1 MHNEQDWAPNHVQDI
16 IQERLDKT
24 PTTTTSFSLDDA
36 FSDVDDSHANYAF
49 SSVVIRADLAR
60 AVSYSQEDEEQDGAE
75 ETSGADATEDTSEP
89 LPGPDTLSPTF
100 DAKNLDTKFESVSLS
115 SPVETLSHAKGHHYD
130 VQEKSEVTDEIHEQR
145 HIRNDSTSETQHRS
159 ADVEDPHYDPTVLDA
174 TQESP
179 PPSPPHSELPPDASA
194 SEDEPETPPGQTTN
208 EKSASTPTLRLPPVV
223 SRTPSRPASSSSSPP
238 FAISHKPTRSV
249 GPSVFERVVSK
260 TRPSFLPPKSRDED
274 QKHLAD
280 WEKMMKRSRAA
291 EEKRRKA
298 LQDRRL
304 ARELQVEQS
313 LHIWEKDILP
323 DWKAVHR
330 NPAMRKRWW
339 AGIPTRLRAT
349 MWERAVGN
357 SLALSPDT
365 YRICLARAKR
375 ALSAGTFPTTSL
387 SLIEEDVR
395 STLPCLHIFH
405 PDSGPMY
412 AELKDML
419 YAWVVSRSDE
429 GLGYVK
435 GIARIAAMI
444 LLNMSAGP
452 GFIVMKNL
460 LERHCM
466 RSFYGGFSTKSDMEA
481 YYRIFDTLLADGMP
495 KIYFNFKQHQIS
507 PSEYLRDWIVPLF
520 LDHLP
525 FEACARLWDVILLEG
540 DAFLYRVSLAILA
553 ILESR
558 LFFPDKKELLEL
570 LRGENKA
577 ALEVARREGRR
588 LDGGKYEIY
597 GVDEETLWDRIE
609 YMNDWW
615 KESTWNRLLQ
625 RELPDI

>member
-1 MHNEQDWAPNHVQDI
+1 MYNQQDWAPDHVRDL
-16 IQERLDKT
+16 IQERFEKNSAA
-24 PTTTTSFSLDDA
+24 TTSFSLDDA
-36 FSDVDDSHANYAF
+36 FSDADDSDPNYAF
-49 SSVVIRADLAR
+49 SSIVIRTELAR
-60 AVSYSQEDEEQDGAE
+60 AVSYSQEGKESGDGEES
-75 ETSGADATEDTSEP
+75 SGVDATGDTSEP
-89 LPGPDTLSPTF
+89 LPGPSLDISGTTLDVNHLGAKF
-100 DAKNLDTKFESVSLS
+100 DSVSLS
-115 SPVETLSHAKGHHYD
+115 ESPVEKLSHEGDHSD
-130 VQEKSEVTDEIHEQR
+130 VQDKPEVTDDGHELR
-145 HIRNDSTSETQHRS
+145 HTRNDSTSETQHPVVSTEDSHSDS
-159 ADVEDPHYDPTVLDA
+159 AALDT
-174 TQESP
+174 TQESRH
-179 PPSPPHSELPPDASA
+179 PSPAQSELPPDTST
-194 SEDEPETPPGQTTN
+194 SEDEPETPPGQTLH
-208 EKSASTPTLRLPPVV
+208 EKSASTPSLPVPSGTLPSATSSSLPP
-223 SRTPSRPASSSSSPP
+223 SS
-238 FAISHKPTRSV
+238 IGHKFTRSV
-249 GPSVFERVVSK
+249 GPSVFEKVVSK

-274 QKHLAD
+274 QKHMAD

-298 LQDRRL
+298 LQDRRI

-313 LHIWEKDILP
+313 LHIWEKEILP
-323 DWKAVHR
+323 DWKIVHR

-339 AGIPTRLRAT
+339 AGIPTKLRAT

-357 SLALSPDT
+357 SLALSQDS

-387 SLIEEDVR
+387 SLIEQDVR
-395 STLPCLHIFH
+395 STLPSLHIFH

-429 GLGYVK
+429 GLGYIHGTAKV
-435 GIARIAAMI
+435 AAMI

-466 RSFYGGFSTKSDMEA
+466 RSFYGGFSTKNDMEA

-507 PSEYLRDWIVPLF
+507 PSEYLHDWIVPLF

-540 DAFLYRVSLAILA
+540 DAFLYRASLAILA

-558 LFFPDKKELLEL
+558 LFFPDKQELLEL

-577 ALEVARREGRR
+577 ALEVARREGRP
-588 LDGGKYEIY
+588 LNGGKYEIY

-609 YMNDWW
+609 FMNDWW